1 MKIKKIKSA
10 SNAYKYP
17 LLIKRILAD
26 SLKYEPTHE
35 IFYRDIFKMN
45 YYELNDRVRQM
56 ANVLKK
62 LKINGGQT
70 IGFMDYDSHR
80 FLEGFFAIPMTGNVL
95 HTVNWRLSEEQILY
109 TINHAEDS
117 LLIVHEDFL
126 PILNNIWD
134 KITTVK
140 KIIVCSDTLKNAQN
154 TEGGKTPN
162 VGEISN
168 LSDVKFKNKI
178 VGEYEN
184 LLKQASKAYDFPDFD
199 EDAVATTFYTTGTT
213 GNPKGVYFTHR
224 QLVLHTL
231 TNAAMYGGAL
241 DKCFANFNSSTVFLG
256 LTPFFHVHGWGF
268 PYYATMIGAHQVYA
282 GRFSIDTFVQLFQK
296 HKPTLT
302 TGVPSILQ
310 MFLSSPLTADFD
322 FSKMKMLIG
331 GSVLSAPLAKQALE
345 RGIDILSGY
354 GMSESAPMLC
364 ASYLNSE
371 NARTMDLD
379 TQAKY
384 RTIAGLPAFLVETKI
399 VDAQGN
405 DVPNDGESIGE
416 IVTRAPWLTQGYYRE
431 PEQSETLWK
440 SGWMH
445 TGDVATIDA
454 KGFVVISDR
463 IKDVIKTGGEWVSS
477 IDIERLISKH
487 EAVYEV
493 AVIGLPDEKWGERPH
508 AMIALSEGK
517 ILSAETIKTF
527 LEDFIVSGTINK
539 WAIPNRIFFEK
550 ELPKTSVGKVDK
562 KQIRLLVQAKIL
574 AENGVS

>member
-35 IFYRDIFKMN
+35 IFYKDIFKMN

-56 ANVLKK
+56 AHVLKK
-62 LKINGGQT
+62 LNIKGGQT
-70 IGFMDYDSHR
+70 IGFLDYDSHR

-95 HTVNWRLSEEQILY
+95 HTINWRLSEEQILY

-126 PILNNIWD
+126 PLLNTIWD
-134 KITTVK
+134 KITTIQ
-140 KIIVCSDTLKNAQN
+140 KIIVCSDTNV
-154 TEGGKTPN
+154 N
-162 VGEISN
+162 VGEVFN
-168 LSDVKFKNKI
+168 LADVKFADVKFKHKI
-178 VGEYEN
+178 VGNYED
-184 LLKQASKAYDFPDFD
+184 LLKKESKQYDFPDFD

-231 TNAAMYGGAL
+231 ANAAMYGGAL

-282 GRFSIDTFVQLFQK
+282 GRFSIETFVQLFQK

-331 GSVLSAPLAKQALE
+331 GSALSSKLAKQALE

-371 NARTMDLD
+371 NAKTMDLD

-384 RTIAGLPAFLVETKI
+384 RTIAGLPAFFVETKI
-399 VDAQGN
+399 IDVHGK

-416 IVTRAPWLTQGYYRE
+416 IVTRAPWLTQGYYKE

-454 KGFVVISDR
+454 NGFVTISDR

-487 EAVYEV
+487 ESVYEV
-493 AVIGLPDEKWGERPH
+493 AVIGLPDDKWGERPY
-508 AMIALSEGK
+508 AMIALSEGSV
-517 ILSAETIKTF
+517 LSTETLKTF
-527 LEDFIVSGTINK
+527 LEDFIASGTIHK
-539 WAIPNRIFFEK
+539 WAIPNKIFFEK

-562 KQIRLLVQAKIL
+562 KQIRVMVQAKIVGTGRDL
-574 AENGVS
+574 SS

>member
-35 IFYRDIFKMN
+35 IFYKDIFKMN
-45 YYELNDRVRQM
+45 YYELNERVRQM
-56 ANVLKK
+56 AHVLKK
-62 LKINGGQT
+62 LKIKGGQT
-70 IGFMDYDSHR
+70 IGFLDYDSHR

-126 PILNNIWD
+126 PLLDAIWD
-134 KITTVK
+134 KITTVE
-140 KIIVCSDTLKNAQN
+140 KIIICSDN
-154 TEGGKTPN
+154 TTQLASSFKLDASYGA
-162 VGEISN
+162 
-168 LSDVKFKNKI
+168 FKNKI
-178 VGEYEN
+178 VGNYED
-184 LLKQASKAYDFPDFD
+184 LLKKASKEYDFPDFD

-231 TNAAMYGGAL
+231 ANAAMYGGAL

-282 GRFSIDTFVQLFQK
+282 GRFSIETFVQLFQK
-296 HKPTLT
+296 HQPTLT

-310 MFLSSPLTADFD
+310 MFLSSALTADFD

-331 GSVLSAPLAKQALE
+331 GSALSPKLAKQALE

-364 ASYLNSE
+364 AAYLNSE

-384 RTIAGLPAFLVETKI
+384 RTIAGLPAFLVETKLI
-399 VDAQGN
+399 DAHGK

-431 PEQSETLWK
+431 PEQSENLWQ

-445 TGDVATIDA
+445 TGDVATMDA
-454 KGFVVISDR
+454 QGFVTISDR

-508 AMIALSEGK
+508 ALIALCEGTA
-517 ILSAETIKTF
+517 LSAETIKTF
-527 LEDFIVSGTINK
+527 LEDFIASGTINK
-539 WAIPNRIFFEK
+539 WAIPNHIFFAK

-562 KQIRLLVQAKIL
+562 KQVRLIVQAKIL
-574 AENGVS
+574 AEKVH

>member
-1 MKIKKIKSA
+1 MKIKKIESA
-10 SNAYKYP
+10 ANAYKYP

-35 IFYRDIFKMN
+35 IHYRDVFKMN
-45 YYELNDRVRQM
+45 YYELNKRVRRM
-56 ANVLKK
+56 ANVLDK
-62 LKINGGQT
+62 LNIDGGQT

-109 TINHAEDS
+109 TINHAEDT
-117 LLIVHEDFL
+117 LLIIHEDFL
-126 PILNNIWD
+126 PVLSNIWD
-134 KITTVK
+134 KITTVE
-140 KIIVCSDTLKNAQN
+140 KIIICKDGKDFGMGISDFGSEQIQNLKS
-154 TEGGKTPN
+154 
-162 VGEISN
+162 EIR
-168 LSDVKFKNKI
+168 I
-178 VGEYEN
+178 RIIGEYED
-184 LLKQASKAYDFPDFD
+184 LLKNESEIYNFPDFD

-213 GNPKGVYFTHR
+213 GNPKGVFFSHR

-231 TNAAMYGGAL
+231 ANAAMYGGAL
-241 DKCFANFNSSTVFLG
+241 DKCFANFNSSVVFLG

-268 PYYATMIGAHQVYA
+268 PYYATMIGAKQVYA
-282 GRFSIDTFVQLFQK
+282 GRFTIDTFVDLFQK

-331 GSVLSAPLAKQALE
+331 GSVLSASLAKQALE

-371 NARTMDLD
+371 NAKTMDID

-384 RTIAGLPAFLVETKI
+384 RTIAGLSAFMVETKI
-399 VDAQGN
+399 IDAHGN
-405 DVPNDGESIGE
+405 DLPNDGESVGE
-416 IVTRAPWLTQGYYRE
+416 IVTRAPWLTAGYYKE
-431 PEQSETLWK
+431 PEQSDTLWK
-440 SGWMH
+440 DGWMH
-445 TGDVATIDA
+445 TGDVATIDPN
-454 KGFVVISDR
+454 GYVTISDR

-477 IDIERLISKH
+477 VDIERLISQH

-508 AMIALSEGK
+508 AMIALIEGAN
-517 ILSAETIKTF
+517 ITANEIKAF
-527 LEDFIVSGTINK
+527 LESFIASGTINK
-539 WAIPNRIFFEK
+539 WAIPSKIVFEK
-550 ELPKTSVGKVDK
+550 SLPKTSVGKIDK
-562 KQIRLLVQAKIL
+562 KQIRLLVEAKIF
-574 AENGVS
+574 AENEVVVV